1 MTFTWKN
8 VALFLLTLGV
18 LVLCMLMLR
27 AFLAAIVGA
36 VVLAVATQRPFRWLL
51 RKLDNATGAATIAL
65 SITTICVIV
74 PGTFLGRIVAQYAL
88 TISRMLRN
96 GSVEKSILAAV
107 DHHPWLLSIIQESSS
122 FLAWSK
128 AAERA
133 GAYLTTN
140 VVTVLSNSAVALT
153 QTIIMLFLLFFLYRD
168 GDSALRFLYT
178 LLPMEESEARTLVQG
193 VEDTIRATFLGHFV
207 VAAIQGLV
215 AGIIFALLGVGDA
228 ALLGLLTAIAAIL
241 PYFGAYVVWL
251 PVAVYLGLS
260 GHWLKAII
268 LVVVGTLIISTLDN
282 VLYPM
287 LVGAQLRQHTAMIFL
302 ALLGGIWLFGISGL
316 ILGPV
321 VFSIAGSLL
330 TIWHARNHSSK
341 LARSS

>member
-1 MTFTWKN
+1 MNFTWKN

-36 VVLAVATQRPFRWLL
+36 VVLAVATERPFLWL
-51 RKLDNATGAATIAL
+51 RGKLHNATGAATLAL
-65 SITTICVIV
+65 SITTVCVIV
-74 PGTFLGRIVAQYAL
+74 PGAFLGRVVAQYAL
-88 TISRMLRN
+88 TIARMLRN
-96 GSVEKSILAAV
+96 GTVEKSLMTAV
-107 DHHPWLLSIIQESSS
+107 DHHPWLSSIIQESSN

-133 GAYLTTN
+133 GAYLATN
-140 VVTVLSNSAVALT
+140 VVTVLSNSAIALA

-168 GDSALRFLYT
+168 GDSVLRFLYS
-178 LLPMEESEARTLVQG
+178 LLPMEESEARTLTKS

-215 AGIIFALLGVGDA
+215 AGVIFALLGVGDA
-228 ALLGLLTAIAAIL
+228 ALLGVLTAVAALL

-251 PVAVYLGLS
+251 PVAVYLALS
-260 GHWLKAII
+260 SHLLKAII
-268 LVVVGTLIISTLDN
+268 LAVVGTLVISTLDN
-282 VLYPM
+282 LLYPI

-302 ALLGGIWLFGISGL
+302 AFLGGIWLFGISGL

-321 VFSIAGSLL
+321 LFSVAGSLL
-330 TIWHARNHSSK
+330 TIWHARNHTQA
-341 LARSS
+341 LTGGA